1 VRGGGVALACV
12 ATLGGLALGVQA
24 LGRPEPAPPAV
35 PTPGPAPTPT
45 PTPTPTTT
53 APSATVLPT
62 ADPSLPFGACGS
74 TAEAD
79 PVLPRT
85 DVATLTTRVETP
97 SIAAGERL
105 PVSVDVRPADWDRA
119 IAVPPDGPRYLVVR
133 DGVVVGTAAQHAAGA
148 GVWVVS
154 DSLNGSVTYS
164 DRIEL
169 TVCAAEGQPDVTTGR
184 PLPAGTY
191 DVRPW
196 AEIADLTSVD
206 DGRLGYDPD
215 RVRDLAA
222 LPGVRVTAVGP
233 ATTVT
238 ITGAADVAQ
247 GHPGEA
253 RVLAP
258 AAPVSRPGCG
268 DPAPALSPEG
278 DLTVAVVDPAVP
290 VVDLRYSGP
299 GRVLGSAF
307 YAVSTWVVQD
317 GVVVGGTWYETDG
330 GGRFDLA
337 DGPGMRFTEG
347 APPTRCPDDGAGP
360 LPPGDYQAYAG
371 ISVWGL
377 SRILPDGTVVR
388 APPRPRSSA
397 SRSR

>member
-1 VRGGGVALACV
+1 
-12 ATLGGLALGVQA
+12 
-24 LGRPEPAPPAV
+24 
-35 PTPGPAPTPT
+35 
-45 PTPTPTTT
+45 
-53 APSATVLPT
+53 
-62 ADPSLPFGACGS
+62 
-74 TAEAD
+74 
-79 PVLPRT
+79 
-85 DVATLTTRVETP
+85 
-97 SIAAGERL
+97 
-105 PVSVDVRPADWDRA
+105 
-119 IAVPPDGPRYLVVR
+119 
-133 DGVVVGTAAQHAAGA
+133 
-148 GVWVVS
+148 
-154 DSLNGSVTYS
+154 
-164 DRIEL
+164 
-169 TVCAAEGQPDVTTGR
+169 VCAAEGQPDVTTGR